1 MSAKNNLKG
10 KVTVVG
16 AGFYGS
22 TTALRLA
29 EYNIFDTVVLTDIVE
44 GKPEGLALDMNQS
57 RSIEGFETKVVG
69 ATTTADGAG
78 YEATANSDVVVIT
91 AGLPRKPGMSRMDLI
106 GVNAGIVRGVAE
118 NIAKHSPNAVIIVVS
133 NPLDEM
139 TALAQLATG
148 FAKNK
153 VMGQAGMLDTARFT
167 NFVAEK
173 LGVAVGSVKTLTLG
187 SHGDTMVPVPS
198 RCTVDGK
205 PLSTLLSE
213 AEIAELV
220 DRTRNGGAE
229 VVALLKTGSAYYAP
243 SAAAARM
250 AKAVIEDSGEVMPVC
265 AWVDGE
271 YGISGVYLGV
281 EATIGKEGVRKVVE
295 GSLTDSEVAAL
306 KEAAEAVRTKQA
318 DVKDL

>member
-1 MSAKNNLKG
+1 MAERARNG

-29 EYNIFDTVVLTDIVE
+29 EYDVFETVVLTDIVE

-57 RSIEGFETKVVG
+57 RPIEGFETRVVG
-69 ATTTADGAG
+69 VGGGSYAG
-78 YEATANSDVVVIT
+78 TEGSDVVVIT

-106 GVNAGIVRGVAE
+106 ETNAGIVRQVAE
-118 NIAKHSPNAVIIVVS
+118 NVAQTSPDAVVIVVS

-139 TALAQLATG
+139 TALAQLATS
-148 FAKNK
+148 FPKHR

-167 NFVAEK
+167 NNVAEE
-173 LGVAVGSVKTLTLG
+173 LGVPVDSVRTLTLG

-205 PLSTLLSE
+205 PLADVLP
-213 AEIAELV
+213 ADRIAHLV

-250 AKAVIEDSGEVMPVC
+250 ARAVIEDSGAVMPVC
-265 AWVDGE
+265 AWVDGQ

-281 EATIGKEGVRKVVE
+281 EAEIGREGVRKVVE
-295 GSLTDSEVAAL
+295 SDLSDSELAGL
-306 KEAAEAVRTKQA
+306 REAAEAVRAKQA
-318 DVKDL
+318 DVADL